1 VWVQVSQ
8 PLFPGFR
15 ERHGGCN
22 AVRMS
27 DDLESCDL
35 QLRALMAG
43 VRTAADRMKSRL
55 PADVDVNDVVSAGYL
70 ALTQALA
77 YWQDG
82 SDEAFEV
89 HATRRASAA
98 MLAVLRGSN
107 PPSHDRQRFVNEMD
121 RVQHSLFDALLP
133 ELPEIEPGG
142 GLSGFETLV
151 SPPLESEKPPRH
163 SDVERRDQDIAMD
176 EIGVHVA

>member
-1 VWVQVSQ
+1 M
-8 PLFPGFR
+8 
-15 ERHGGCN
+15 

-27 DDLESCDL
+27 DHLESCDL

-43 VRTAADRMKSRL
+43 VRTAADRMKNRL
-55 PADVDVNDVVSAGYL
+55 PAHVDVNDVVSAGYL

-82 SDEAFEV
+82 SEEAFEV

-107 PPSHDRQRFVNEMD
+107 PPSRDGQRFVSEMD
-121 RVQHSLFDALLP
+121 RVQQSLFDALAP
-133 ELPEIEPGG
+133 ELPEIEAGAGFGG
-142 GLSGFETLV
+142 METLV
-151 SPPLESEKPPRH
+151 SPPLESERPEKLENPARN